1 MRRHDIPLQ
10 VAPQMAQVKVTF
22 FLPAL
27 PSSKLPQSMQKM
39 SEPIAD
45 MVRGLVVVRVVVLC
59 KE

>member
-1 MRRHDIPLQ
+1 MRCHNMPLQ

-45 MVRGLVVVRVVVLC
+45 MVRGLAVVRVVVFWQ
-59 KE
+59 E